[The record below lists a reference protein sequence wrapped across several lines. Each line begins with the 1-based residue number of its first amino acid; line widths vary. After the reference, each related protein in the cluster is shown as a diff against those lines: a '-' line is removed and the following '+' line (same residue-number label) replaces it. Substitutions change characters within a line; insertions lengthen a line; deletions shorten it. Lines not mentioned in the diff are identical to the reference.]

1 MNQKPQNLGKC
12 PKKLQS
18 KVYPRVP
25 TASRISGLSR
35 ISGQMLKTYRNRPEI
50 LDKFERLSGEENRW
64 FWAILGKNLTVS
76 GLNMTQNACYHLN
89 KV

>member
-1 MNQKPQNLGKC
+1 M
-12 PKKLQS
+12 
-18 KVYPRVP
+18 V
-25 TASRISGLSR
+25 SRISGLSR

-76 GLNMTQNACYHLN
+76 GLNMTSNAFYHLN
-89 KV
+89 KVLNIHFIDPL